1 MYSSVQVNSQRIVH
15 SRLAQCLYSEWI
27 NSSSSKCSG
36 SSVVL
41 GSVITWLAVLKAPF
55 AFILRSR
62 NGVNATCNL
71 RKFRKKLRLFFRELQ
86 RTQPIHR
93 HSRMSTADSCQV
105 HYQRALC
112 ETFILTFFVVA
123 LCVRIDQ
130 DRFGFLCL
138 WFSQTSRS
146 IHATDHPL

>member
-105 HYQRALC
+105 HYQRALRNLR
-112 ETFILTFFVVA
+112 TPFTRYNRLSKRFDNRFHNRLTTGCIV
-123 LCVRIDQ
+123 
-130 DRFGFLCL
+130 
-138 WFSQTSRS
+138 
-146 IHATDHPL
+146 